1 MAIPGCLVGPIES
14 GVVGDEVEKREGVWD
29 MLFRLQRV
37 RVLAGALGLLVGL
50 LFHGAVAQ
58 AQDVS
63 LVEPPDVWRLKHLA
77 GQSGPVFTLYGCPG
91 NLEEVKRLIARM
103 REVGLG
109 NGFDPG
115 PATVAANADLYRH
128 FAEINWPVVGYPPY
142 GGEFQVK
149 HGRSQLTDADEAALR
164 VMEDNHVFVAI
175 QLGEWGYY
183 FHNLSTNEQ
192 WHRNV
197 FGAEFETFKTFI
209 KPAGLQG
216 YDRRP
221 TSRKECYDQV
231 RDYFLTRHRAMRG
244 RTSSVTGH
252 SHYEAY
258 AGEWGSKVIGLEL
271 GENIAFTQSKIA
283 FARGAAR
290 QWARPFSIQVSPW
303 FAGSCTTNGPLR
315 MEGSYARG
323 LDAGHSLS
331 FYRRMWLH
339 SWFAGAA
346 LITPENSMS
355 IFFEEGDPN
364 WTLTEHGHAA
374 TEVFE
379 TMQTHDPGVPYTA
392 VAVVLDH
399 YAGYNAYQGRPWG
412 ILEGTPGDVETRDL
426 FQQQLF
432 PGSDHIHTP
441 ADRVN
446 PEKSYLR
453 PTPYGEMFDVILS
466 SAELDVLASYPVLLL
481 VGDHQ
486 FDALFVANLF
496 HALRTGCRL
505 LVHER
510 HVKALGEDF
519 HRLKGTGAVEVLE
532 AWTNPATNR
541 PAAVSNARLA
551 QLRDS
556 LLPIRVEGD
565 AVQYQINRTGSGWI
579 VEIVNNRG
587 VTKTPTE
594 PAVVDESQVARVRL
608 TPRVSVSGASLLRSG
623 QALPLM
629 PSVSVEVP
637 AGETRFV
644 KFVGRNTR
652 RKD

>member
-1 MAIPGCLVGPIES
+1 V
-14 GVVGDEVEKREGVWD
+14 DT
-29 MLFRLQRV
+29 LFCSRYV
-37 RVLAGALGLLVGL
+37 RVLAGMAGLLLGLLL
-50 LFHGAVAQ
+50 HGAVAQ
-58 AQDVS
+58 AQDIS
-63 LVEPPDVWRLKHLA
+63 LIEPPDVWRLKHLT

-91 NLEEVKRLIARM
+91 NLEEVKHLVARM
-103 REVGLG
+103 KEIGLG

-115 PATVAANADLYRH
+115 PATVVANAGLYRY
-128 FAEINWPVVGYPPY
+128 FAQINWPVVGYPPY

-149 HGRSQLTDADEAALR
+149 HGRSQLADADEAALQ
-164 VMEDNHVFVAI
+164 VMDDDHVFVAI

-192 WHRNV
+192 WHRDV
-197 FGAEFETFKTFI
+197 FGDEFERFKTAI

-216 YDRRP
+216 YDTRP

-244 RTSSVTGH
+244 RTISVTGH

-290 QWARPFSIQVSPW
+290 QWAKPFSVQVSPW
-303 FAGSCTTNGPLR
+303 FAGSCTTNGALK
-315 MEGSYARG
+315 MEGPYARG

-331 FYRRMWLH
+331 FYRRLWLH

-346 LITPENSMS
+346 LITPENSIS
-355 IFFEEGDPN
+355 IFFQEGDPN

-379 TMQTHDPGVPYTA
+379 TMQSYDPGVPYTP
-392 VAVVLDH
+392 VAIVLDH
-399 YAGYNAYQGRPWG
+399 YAGYNGYQGRPWG
-412 ILEGTPGDVETRDL
+412 ILENTPGDLETRDL

-432 PGSDHIHTP
+432 PGSDHIHAP
-441 ADRVN
+441 ADPAN

-466 SAELDVLASYPVLLL
+466 NAGLDVLAPYPVLLL

-486 FDALFVANLF
+486 FDAQFVANLF
-496 HALRTGCRL
+496 GALRTGCHL

-519 HRLKGTGAVEVLE
+519 QRLKGTGAVEVLE
-532 AWTNPATNR
+532 AWTNPATDR

-551 QLRDS
+551 RLRDS
-556 LLPIRVEGD
+556 LLPVRLEGD
-565 AVQYQINRTGSGWI
+565 AVEYQINRTASGWI

-587 VTKTPTE
+587 VAKTPTQ
-594 PAVVDESQVARVRL
+594 PAVVDESQIAHVTL
-608 TPRVSVSGASLLRSG
+608 TPRISVSGASLLRSG
-623 QALPLM
+623 QPLPLT
-629 PSVSVEVP
+629 PSVSLQVP

-644 KFVGRNTR
+644 RFDTAPCVQ
-652 RKD
+652 

>member
-1 MAIPGCLVGPIES
+1 MDI
-14 GVVGDEVEKREGVWD
+14 
-29 MLFRLQRV
+29 LFRSDRV
-37 RVLAGALGLLVGL
+37 RVLPSVVGLLVGL
-50 LFHGAVAQ
+50 LLHGAVAQ
-58 AQDVS
+58 AQDIS
-63 LVEPPDVWRLKHLA
+63 LIEPPDVWRLERLT
-77 GQSGPVFTLYGCPG
+77 GQSGRVFTLYGCPG
-91 NLEEVKRLIARM
+91 NLEEVKRLVARM
-103 REVGLG
+103 KEIGLG

-115 PATVAANADLYRH
+115 PTTVAANAALYRY
-128 FAEINWPVVGYPPY
+128 FAQINWPVVGYPPY

-149 HGRSQLTDADEAALR
+149 HGRSQLTDADEAALQA
-164 VMEDNHVFVAI
+164 MDDNHVFVAI

-197 FGAEFETFKTFI
+197 FGDEFETFKTFI
-209 KPAGLQG
+209 KPAALQG
-216 YDRRP
+216 YDARP

-244 RTSSVTGH
+244 RTISVTGH

-258 AGEWGSKVIGLEL
+258 TGEWGSKVIGLEL

-303 FAGSCTTNGPLR
+303 FAGSCTTNGALR
-315 MEGSYARG
+315 MEGQYARG

-331 FYRRMWLH
+331 FYRRLWLH

-346 LITPENSMS
+346 LVTPENSMS
-355 IFFEEGDPN
+355 IFFEKGDPN
-364 WTLTEHGHAA
+364 WTLTEHGRGAA
-374 TEVFE
+374 EVFQ
-379 TMQTHDPGVPYTA
+379 TMQSHDPGVPYTP
-392 VAVVLDH
+392 VAIVLDH

-412 ILEGTPGDVETRDL
+412 ILENAPGDLETRDL

-441 ADRVN
+441 ADPAN

-466 SAELDVLASYPVLLL
+466 NARPDVLASYPVLLL
-481 VGDHQ
+481 VGEHQ
-486 FDALFVANLF
+486 FDAQFVANLF
-496 HALRTGCRL
+496 DALRAGCRL

-510 HVKALGEDF
+510 HVKALGDDF
-519 HRLKGTGAVEVLE
+519 QRLKGTGAVEVLA
-532 AWTNPATNR
+532 AWTNPATGR

-551 QLRDS
+551 GLRDS
-556 LLPIRVEGD
+556 LLPVRIEGD
-565 AVQYQINRTGSGWI
+565 AVQYQINRTASGWI

-587 VTKTPTE
+587 VVKTPTQ
-594 PAVVDESQVARVRL
+594 PAVVDESQTARVVL

-623 QALPLM
+623 QPLPLT
-629 PSVSVEVP
+629 PSVLLQVP
-637 AGETRFV
+637 AGETRYV
-644 KFVGRNTR
+644 KFDTGSETGKAVVIPVDATGSRLEVR
-652 RKD
+652 MIRDDG

>member
-1 MAIPGCLVGPIES
+1 M
-14 GVVGDEVEKREGVWD
+14 D
-29 MLFRLQRV
+29 MLV
-37 RVLAGALGLLVGL
+37 RSRCVRILAGAAGLLVGL
-50 LFHGAVAQ
+50 WLHSAVAQ
-58 AQDVS
+58 AQDVF

-77 GQSGPVFTLYGCPG
+77 GQSGPVFPLYGCPG
-91 NLEEVKRLIARM
+91 NLEEVKRLVARM

-115 PATVAANADLYRH
+115 PATVAANADLYRY
-128 FAEINWPVVGYPPY
+128 FAQINWPVVGYPPY
-142 GGEFQVK
+142 GAEFQVK
-149 HGRSQLTDADEAALR
+149 QGRSQLTDADEAALQ
-164 VMEDNHVFVAI
+164 VMDDNHVFVAI

-183 FHNLSTNEQ
+183 FHNLSTDEK

-197 FGAEFETFKTFI
+197 FGDEFETFKTFI
-209 KPAGLQG
+209 KPAGLRG

-221 TSRKECYDQV
+221 KRRKECYDQV

-244 RTSSVTGH
+244 RTISVTGH

-331 FYRRMWLH
+331 FYRRLWLH
-339 SWFAGAA
+339 SWFAGAT
-346 LITPENSMS
+346 LVTPENSVS

-364 WTLTEHGHAA
+364 WTLTEHGRAA
-374 TEVFE
+374 TEVFA
-379 TMQTHDPGVPYTA
+379 TMQSHDPGVPYTP
-392 VAVVLDH
+392 VAIVLDH

-412 ILEGTPGDVETRDL
+412 ILENTPGDLETRDL

-441 ADRVN
+441 PDRVN

-466 SAELDVLASYPVLLL
+466 NAGPEILASYPILLL

-486 FDALFVANLF
+486 FDAQFVANLF
-496 HALRTGCRL
+496 DALRAGGRL

-510 HVKALGEDF
+510 HVKALGEDYD
-519 HRLKGTGAVEVLE
+519 RLKGTGAVEVLE
-532 AWTNPATNR
+532 AWTNPATDR

-551 QLRDS
+551 RLRDS

-565 AVQYQINRTGSGWI
+565 VVQYQINRIASGWI

-594 PAVVDESQVARVRL
+594 PAVVDESQVARVTL
-608 TPRVSVSGASLLRSG
+608 TPCVSVSDASLLCSG
-623 QALPLM
+623 QGLPLTR
-629 PSVSVEVP
+629 SVSVEVP
-637 AGETRFV
+637 AGQTRFV
-644 KFVGRNTR
+644 KFVGSNTR
-652 RKD
+652 GKD